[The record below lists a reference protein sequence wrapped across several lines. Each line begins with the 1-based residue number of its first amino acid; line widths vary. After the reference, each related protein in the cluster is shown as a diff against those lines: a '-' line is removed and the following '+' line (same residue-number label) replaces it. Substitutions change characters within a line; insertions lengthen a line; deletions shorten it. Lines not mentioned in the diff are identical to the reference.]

1 MNEKIRSFK
10 DLIVWQKAYRLT
22 LEAYKATGDFPKHE
36 QYGLSAQMR
45 RAAVSVVSNIAEG
58 YNRKGRGEYINFLS
72 IAYASLSELETQL
85 LLSKDL
91 GYIKEDRLK
100 ELIKLKDEVGAML
113 FTMQQSLKLNPE
125 PRTLSP
131 ETRRPT

>member
-1 MNEKIRSFK
+1 MERKLRSFK
-10 DLIVWQKAYRLT
+10 DLIVWQKAYKLT
-22 LEAYKATGDFPKHE
+22 LGTYEISAKFPKSE

-58 YNRKGRGEYINFLS
+58 YARKGRREYINFLS

-91 GYIKEDRLK
+91 EYIKEDNLK
-100 ELIKLKDEVGAML
+100 GLLDLKDEVGGML
-113 FTMQQSLKLNPE
+113 FSMQQKLKALNPV
-125 PRTLSP
+125 P
-131 ETRRPT
+131 